1 MKNIRKSYR
10 KARAELNL
18 LTVGT
23 DEYNEKVKEVRGL
36 NKIIRDHRDELKPTR
51 GVYDKMTA
59 GLKGFIGVA
68 AAAFTADAIIQYTG
82 KLFKL
87 GAEME
92 VLTAKAKTVFGDAL
106 PAVTEAAEE
115 NANAMGLTA
124 SQYTDAAAAIG
135 DLLVPMG
142 FAREEAGSISTEL
155 VNLSGALS
163 EWTGGQIEATEV
175 ADILGKA
182 ILGEREQLKTLGI
195 SINEADIN
203 ARLAEKG
210 LKGLTGEMLQQAKAA
225 VTLELVTE
233 KSADAQAAFAANSDT
248 LVRKQ
253 AELRAQLVEIQEIIA
268 TALVPVFSRLLSA
281 AKPFVSLIGDFVDIP
296 LSQTLQQEQKD
307 LSLLVARITEANLS
321 QEDRNTLISE
331 LQSKYPSFLG
341 NLDAE
346 KVTNE
351 QLANRLQK
359 VNDQYIFKIALQK
372 EDEKIQK
379 AAERLANRQRSLAE
393 KDVEIQSKLIDL
405 NQEYNLGVDFT
416 NKTLAERTEAIQNAL
431 RAQADQA
438 ENDIAYSIIAREIA
452 SLEISGRKVIEDR
465 VNKRQEELNT
475 LQQTREELKKNLAA
489 ELGIQLDQPEA
500 PQQSTTGEQN
510 TTSTVFQRITE
521 TSVDA
526 SSVEES
532 TDKAAEA
539 LESLKQKVQ
548 DLRTEFTTGLLPEEE
563 QAIAAIEQRYDAE
576 LAKAIELSQSNNQT
590 VADAALQQIIELEN
604 LKEQAIAAEREKQFE
619 ARLERDMEQAQ
630 ILLDEE
636 TKRFEEA
643 QAVQAEL
650 DAFLTEKQL
659 SEREQEIQELRE
671 HYMTLAAVAEE
682 YGISTADITER
693 YNQKVADI
701 NKEYAEKQKK
711 EDDEQ
716 FRNKAQAASDA
727 FGELSNAVTGFQK
740 LAEQGGKRYAVI
752 AKGLALVNIA
762 AKSAEAIASGVAA
775 SAGVPFPANIAAI
788 ASTVATVLANIATA
802 KSILNDA
809 PSVPQRRTGGF
820 FDVVGN
826 QDSQNYS
833 AQYIGRPSTG
843 MLPGSPSL
851 VLASERGPEY
861 FVANEDLRNPVVL
874 DYVRAIENIR
884 RARLGQFR
892 DGGATSD
899 LPGAAGASQGPKS
912 QEAMML
918 VATLERLNKTLDRG
932 IPALLAD
939 QTLVD
944 LQERIRELSAI
955 SGGAL

>member
-92 VLTAKAKTVFGDAL
+92 VLTAKAQTVFGDAL

-253 AELRAQLVEIQEIIA
+253 AELRARFQDLQEALA
-268 TALVPVFSRLLSA
+268 TALVPVFQRLLSA
-281 AKPFVSLIGDFVDIP
+281 AQPVVESFSEFIVQLLNGERATGKYSGILNFLVTRFQNLGKFIGFTIQLFGKLGGFIFDNFGGAIEFIIVKLAQLNNFGLRTLNGLGDLLNIDI
-296 LSQTLQQEQKD
+296 Q
-307 LSLLVARITEANLS
+307 
-321 QEDRNTLISE
+321 
-331 LQSKYPSFLG
+331 F
-341 NLDAE
+341 
-346 KVTNE
+346 NE
-351 QLANRLQK
+351 
-359 VNDQYIFKIALQK
+359 I
-372 EDEKIQK
+372 
-379 AAERLANRQRSLAE
+379 
-393 KDVEIQSKLIDL
+393 DVEGVKASFDEIRKARADSKVDL
-405 NQEYNLGVDFT
+405 PVEPASTGGSAPTPPSSFNFQPGENTGSSSSGNGIKAQVD
-416 NKTLAERTEAIQNAL
+416 K
-431 RAQADQA
+431 
-438 ENDIAYSIIAREIA
+438 SI
-452 SLEISGRKVIEDR
+452 
-465 VNKRQEELNT
+465 
-475 LQQTREELKKNLAA
+475 
-489 ELGIQLDQPEA
+489 
-500 PQQSTTGEQN
+500 
-510 TTSTVFQRITE
+510 
-521 TSVDA
+521 
-526 SSVEES
+526 
-532 TDKAAEA
+532 EA
-539 LESLKQKVQ
+539 LDKLKSKVQ

-604 LKEQAIAAEREKQFE
+604 LKEQAIAAEREKQFQ

-682 YGISTADITER
+682 YGISTAEITER

-716 FRNKAQAASDA
+716 FRNKAQAAADA

-809 PSVPQRRTGGF
+809 PSVPQRRAGGF
-820 FDVVGN
+820 FDVMGD
-826 QDSQNYS
+826 QDGQQYS
-833 AQYIGRPSTG
+833 AHYIGRPSTG

-899 LPGAAGASQGPKS
+899 LPGAAGTSQGARS

-944 LQERIRELSAI
+944 LQERIKELSAI
-955 SGGAL
+955 SGGIL